1 MDKHTNNGVR
11 CNVERCIY
19 HDGCHG
25 CNASKIEVSCGGSPQ
40 STMCSTFC
48 EE

>member
-1 MDKHTNNGVR
+1 MSKSTNNGVK
-11 CNVERCIY
+11 CTVERCMY
-19 HDGCHG
+19 HDGCNG
-25 CNASKIEVSCGGSPQ
+25 CNASKIEVNCDSHR